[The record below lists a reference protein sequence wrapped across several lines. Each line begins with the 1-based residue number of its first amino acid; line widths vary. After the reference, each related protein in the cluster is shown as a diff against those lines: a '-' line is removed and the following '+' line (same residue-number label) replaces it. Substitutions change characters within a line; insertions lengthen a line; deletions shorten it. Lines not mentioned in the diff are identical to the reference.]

1 MNIDAL
7 IRHPSLQALMPRLE
21 RLRDR
26 RFSDLVD
33 GQGHQYVDLVMEGGG
48 MLGIALVGYTWAL
61 EQAGLRFLGLGGTS
75 AGSIN
80 ALLLAALGPPA
91 QAKGPQLL
99 QDLAALDF
107 RGFVDG
113 GRRSR
118 RLIDAALEPDPSPWR
133 LAWRAWRVRR
143 LLKARLGL
151 NPGAVFQD
159 WIHGVLAREGVSTL
173 EALQAR
179 LAESPPGLWNRRQNR
194 LLEPHEARGRLAIV
208 AADVASE
215 SKVVFPD
222 HAALYFA
229 DPARADPA
237 LFARASMSIPFFF
250 EPLRLSVPQ
259 DDGAVRRWRDAV
271 GYDAAQEGGLP
282 SQGIFVDGGVIS
294 NFPIHLFHNYSR
306 MPTRPTFGVKL
317 QQDERRRRIDGPLS
331 LFGAVFDSARHALDY
346 DFLSNNHDY
355 RQLVQHIACRDVNW
369 LDFSMDDRTRAT
381 LFREGAARAVDFLE
395 RFDWEAYR
403 ELRSRLV
410 FPTASASTTGR
421 MRMA

>member
-21 RLRDR
+21 RLRDG

-215 SKVVFPD
+215 SKVV
-222 HAALYFA
+222 
-229 DPARADPA
+229 
-237 LFARASMSIPFFF
+237 
-250 EPLRLSVPQ
+250 
-259 DDGAVRRWRDAV
+259 
-271 GYDAAQEGGLP
+271 
-282 SQGIFVDGGVIS
+282 
-294 NFPIHLFHNYSR
+294 SR
-306 MPTRPTFGVKL
+306 HTS
-317 QQDERRRRIDGPLS
+317 IDG
-331 LFGAVFDSARHALDY
+331 
-346 DFLSNNHDY
+346 
-355 RQLVQHIACRDVNW
+355 
-369 LDFSMDDRTRAT
+369 
-381 LFREGAARAVDFLE
+381 
-395 RFDWEAYR
+395 
-403 ELRSRLV
+403 
-410 FPTASASTTGR
+410 
-421 MRMA
+421 

>member
-1 MNIDAL
+1 
-7 IRHPSLQALMPRLE
+7 
-21 RLRDR
+21 
-26 RFSDLVD
+26 
-33 GQGHQYVDLVMEGGG
+33 VDLVMEGGG

-208 AADVASE
+208 AS
-215 SKVVFPD
+215 
-222 HAALYFA
+222 
-229 DPARADPA
+229 RCG
-237 LFARASMSIPFFF
+237 
-250 EPLRLSVPQ
+250 LREQGGLSRPCGAVLRRPGAGRS
-259 DDGAVRRWRDAV
+259 GAVRAGVDVDSLLLR
-271 GYDAAQEGGLP
+271 AAAPERAAGRRCGAALARCGGL
-282 SQGIFVDGGVIS
+282 
-294 NFPIHLFHNYSR
+294 
-306 MPTRPTFGVKL
+306 
-317 QQDERRRRIDGPLS
+317 
-331 LFGAVFDSARHALDY
+331 
-346 DFLSNNHDY
+346 
-355 RQLVQHIACRDVNW
+355 
-369 LDFSMDDRTRAT
+369 
-381 LFREGAARAVDFLE
+381 
-395 RFDWEAYR
+395 
-403 ELRSRLV
+403 
-410 FPTASASTTGR
+410 
-421 MRMA
+421 